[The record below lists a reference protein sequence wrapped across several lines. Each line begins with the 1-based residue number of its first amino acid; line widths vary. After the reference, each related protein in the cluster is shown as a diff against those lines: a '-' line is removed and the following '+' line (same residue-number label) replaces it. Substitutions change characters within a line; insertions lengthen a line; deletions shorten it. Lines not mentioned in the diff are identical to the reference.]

1 MQCTAMGIL
10 GNALRLHGESAE
22 ALPALEGSLA
32 LWRKYFSH
40 NEAAI
45 LSAQA
50 NLAACFSDLKR
61 FDEAL
66 VIKREIYAKDVKS
79 YVRRADTSPT
89 TRARRGRG
97 RDADRPR
104 PRREESAETSR
115 GGAAAVRSKRDGDAS
130 RLG

>member
-79 YVRRADTSPT
+79 YVRRADMSPT
-89 TRARRGRG
+89 DRGDAAAALLIFRGNKSRRRRGC
-97 RDADRPR
+97 DVDIPR
-104 PRREESAETSR
+104 
-115 GGAAAVRSKRDGDAS
+115 
-130 RLG
+130 